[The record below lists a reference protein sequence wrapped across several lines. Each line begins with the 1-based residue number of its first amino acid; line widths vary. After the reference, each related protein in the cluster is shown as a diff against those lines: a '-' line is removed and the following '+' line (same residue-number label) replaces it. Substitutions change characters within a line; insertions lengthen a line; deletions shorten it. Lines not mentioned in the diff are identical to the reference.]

1 MKPGKALEAGFFPI
15 TFESGSPDRL
25 LRMEYH
31 VCSFFGDSRQSLPAG
46 DTACKFVLVRNQ
58 KTTWLVFGPIE
69 KYHYHAHL
77 VEGLSDHLGIASVWV
92 KKPDLVNI
100 PDKDV
105 EIMGGGIM
113 NFDSNENLLKFDGIS
128 RAYGSFDS
136 TVLRQFLAN
145 CKVFQKFTV
154 IVGA

>member
-1 MKPGKALEAGFFPI
+1 
-15 TFESGSPDRL
+15 
-25 LRMEYH
+25 MEYQ
-31 VCSFFGDSRQSLPAG
+31 VCSFFGESRQGLPAG

-100 PDKDV
+100 PDNDV
-105 EIMGGGIM
+105 EIMGGGIL
-113 NFDSNENLLKFDGIS
+113 NFDSNENLIKFDGIS
-128 RAYGSFDS
+128 RAYGEYDRSELLNLLKSHRLFKDS
-136 TVLRQFLAN
+136 LT
-145 CKVFQKFTV
+145 KVGT
-154 IVGA
+154 

>member
-1 MKPGKALEAGFFPI
+1 
-15 TFESGSPDRL
+15 
-25 LRMEYH
+25 MEYQ
-31 VCSFFGDSRQSLPAG
+31 VCSFFGESRQSLPAG

-113 NFDSNENLLKFDGIS
+113 NFDSKENLIKFGGIS
-128 RAYGSFDS
+128 RAYGEFDS
-136 TVLRQFLAN
+136 SELRNLLKSHRLFKDSLT
-145 CKVFQKFTV
+145 KVGT
-154 IVGA
+154 